1 MYIIS
6 EIIGILAELYILHL
20 FLQGSFDAQSRSP
33 YLRIA
38 AYGVFGI
45 LTAVFSFIPDASF
58 VRLGLCCVG
67 IAIVAF
73 YFFRTTIPQAIYSSI
88 AFCALYV
95 LTDVA
100 MVAFFSLANVNP
112 QEVMAH
118 TTARAICITTSRIAL
133 LLLVL
138 CYIAV
143 TKRKRSAITIPFLF
157 TLSPGC
163 IAGIMLG
170 ISFCKRVHL
179 THADWPL
186 SFLIAAIG
194 LLYLNIMIVFYA
206 ERTKKTSEQ
215 KHELELSEQHYL
227 MQQQYYEQLQVEQEE
242 TRSMFHDINKHMQ
255 AMKLLV
261 AKNDTLEAGQ
271 LLEDTHTLFGRLG
284 NVVDVGNPVLS
295 VILNEYLKK
304 AGRNQITF
312 DFDVS
317 VPADWGISAVDAYVI
332 LGNTLDNAID
342 ACSMLPE
349 EERYIHLQMRTFN
362 DILFCKLENP
372 YKLETS
378 KTKGKTHGYGLQNV
392 RKCVEKYHGD
402 MTLYQTNGIFQVS
415 IRLNRCEILKQKS
428 KLV

>member
-45 LTAVFSFIPDASF
+45 LTAVFAFIPDASF
-58 VRLGLCCVG
+58 VRLGLCCIG
-67 IAIVAF
+67 IVIVAL
-73 YFFRTTIPQAIYSSI
+73 YFFCTTIPQAIYSSI

-100 MVAFFSLANVNP
+100 MVAFFSLANVDP

-143 TKRKRSAITIPFLF
+143 TKRKRSAITIPFLLA
-157 TLSPGC
+157 LSPGC

-179 THADWPL
+179 AHADWPL

-227 MQQQYYEQLQVEQEE
+227 MQQQYYEQLQAEQEN

-261 AKNDTLEAGQ
+261 VKNDVSEAGQ
-271 LLEDTHTLFGRLG
+271 LLEDTQTLFDRLG

-304 AGRNQITF
+304 ASKHQIVF

-349 EERYIHLQMRTFN
+349 EERYIHLQMRTFH

-372 YKLETS
+372 YKQETP
-378 KTKGKTHGYGLQNV
+378 KPKEKTHGYGLQNV
-392 RKCVEKYHGD
+392 RKCVEKYNGD
-402 MTLYQTNGIFQVS
+402 MSIEQDSNLYRIT
-415 IRLNRCEILKQKS
+415 IRLNQHH
-428 KLV
+428 